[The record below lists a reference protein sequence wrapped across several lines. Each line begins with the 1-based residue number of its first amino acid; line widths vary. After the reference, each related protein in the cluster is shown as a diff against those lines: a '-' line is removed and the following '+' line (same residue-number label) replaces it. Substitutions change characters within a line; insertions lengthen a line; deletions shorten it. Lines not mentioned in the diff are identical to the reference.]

1 MCYLLCD
8 ESFSKHLIKDKWHIP
23 TQTICAHR
31 KSFCFVFWFC
41 YYHHMLSLPQQLPS
55 MHQEVALH
63 TRSSGAFLRQAF
75 SCTENQFCFLF
86 IQSHTTF
93 QPYQHQY
100 KLLTLINMLH
110 TSQIN
115 MSVNNNN
122 NHTHMGIQLA
132 SRSRM
137 INNAPLQS
145 NNQSRGQWSGF
156 APFHW
161 WKIVFYV

>member
-1 MCYLLCD
+1 MTHPHSSYLCSQKIFLLC
-8 ESFSKHLIKDKWHIP
+8 FLILLLSSYALSP
-23 TQTICAHR
+23 PAATQHAPGASTPHQVLR
-31 KSFCFVFWFC
+31 CF
-41 YYHHMLSLPQQLPS
+41 PS
-55 MHQEVALH
+55 
-63 TRSSGAFLRQAF
+63 SSF

-100 KLLTLINMLH
+100 KILTLINMLH
-110 TSQIN
+110 TSQVN

-122 NHTHMGIQLA
+122 NHTHMVIQLA
-132 SRSRM
+132 SRSKM

-156 APFHW
+156 APFHR